1 MMEFRNLLVGLVAAG
16 MLAGCA
22 SLGGGTPASPQS
34 PKKDLTEPEMV
45 QLADPNPFANYGPAM
60 QSSDAFPLTVNW
72 QDAHKAE
79 IAAATSPE
87 TLLRLLRKNNGKGLL
102 DELRAPYH
110 TDPIVMQQIAA
121 MSQVV
126 MDPATPNA
134 ANLRACWTK
143 TLIAKI
149 HAAKAYIS
157 SSQTCSAY
165 HALFCLDQLRW
176 CACPEDAK
184 ALREIA
190 KWWNNGNADDTRHVR
205 EFAAQVEREVA
216 R

>member
-1 MMEFRNLLVGLVAAG
+1 MMKFRNLLVGLVAAG

-60 QSSDAFPLTVNW
+60 QSSAEFPLTVNW
-72 QDAHKAE
+72 QDVHKAE

-121 MSQVV
+121 MTQVV

-134 ANLRACWTK
+134 ANLRACWTGA
-143 TLIAKI
+143 LIEKI
-149 HAAKAYIS
+149 RLARAVDSDSKR
-157 SSQTCSAY
+157 SAY
-165 HALFCLDQLRW
+165 HALLCLDQLRW
-176 CACPEDAK
+176 CARPEDAK

>member
-134 ANLRACWTK
+134 ANLRACWTGA
-143 TLIAKI
+143 LIKKI
-149 HAAKAYIS
+149 CLARAVDSDSKR
-157 SSQTCSAY
+157 SAY
-165 HALFCLDQLRW
+165 HALLCLDQLRW
-176 CACPEDAK
+176 CARPEDAK

-190 KWWNNGNADDTRHVR
+190 KGWNSGNADGTRHVR

>member
-60 QSSDAFPLTVNW
+60 QSSAEFPLTVNW

-143 TLIAKI
+143 TLIVKI

-157 SSQTCSAY
+157 SFQTCSAY

-176 CACPEDAK
+176 CARPEDAK

>member
-60 QSSDAFPLTVNW
+60 QSSAEFPLTVNW

-134 ANLRACWTK
+134 ANLRACWTGA
-143 TLIAKI
+143 LIEKI
-149 HAAKAYIS
+149 CLARAVDSDSKR
-157 SSQTCSAY
+157 SAY
-165 HALFCLDQLRW
+165 HALLCLDQLRW
-176 CACPEDAK
+176 CARPEDAK
-184 ALREIA
+184 ALRAIA
-190 KWWNNGNADDTRHVR
+190 KGWNNGNADDTRHVR

>member
-79 IAAATSPE
+79 IAAATSPDA
-87 TLLRLLRKNNGKGLL
+87 LRRLLRKDNGMGLL
-102 DELRAPYH
+102 NELRDPYH

-121 MSQVV
+121 MTQFV
-126 MDPATPNA
+126 MDPATNA
-134 ANLRACWTK
+134 PELRVNWTK

-176 CACPEDAK
+176 CARPEDAK
-184 ALREIA
+184 ALRAIA
-190 KWWNNGNADDTRHVR
+190 KGWNNGNADDTRHVR

>member
-22 SLGGGTPASPQS
+22 SLGGGAPASPQS

-60 QSSDAFPLTVNW
+60 QSSAEFPLTVNW

-134 ANLRACWTK
+134 ANLRACWTGA
-143 TLIAKI
+143 LIEKI
-149 HAAKAYIS
+149 RLARAVDSDSKR
-157 SSQTCSAY
+157 SAY
-165 HALFCLDQLRW
+165 HALLCLDQLRW
-176 CACPEDAK
+176 CARPEDAK

>member
-1 MMEFRNLLVGLVAAG
+1 
-16 MLAGCA
+16 
-22 SLGGGTPASPQS
+22 
-34 PKKDLTEPEMV
+34 MV

-134 ANLRACWTK
+134 ANLRACWTGA
-143 TLIAKI
+143 LIEKI
-149 HAAKAYIS
+149 RLARAVDSDSKR
-157 SSQTCSAY
+157 SAY
-165 HALFCLDQLRW
+165 HALLCLDQLRW
-176 CACPEDAK
+176 CARPEDAK

>member
-22 SLGGGTPASPQS
+22 SLGGGAPASPQS

-60 QSSDAFPLTVNW
+60 QSSAEFPLTVNW

-121 MSQVV
+121 MTQVV

-134 ANLRACWTK
+134 ANLRACWTGA
-143 TLIAKI
+143 LIEKI
-149 HAAKAYIS
+149 RLARAVDSDSKR
-157 SSQTCSAY
+157 SAY
-165 HALFCLDQLRW
+165 HALLCLDQLRW
-176 CACPEDAK
+176 CARPEDAK

>member
-22 SLGGGTPASPQS
+22 SLGGGTPASPHS

-60 QSSDAFPLTVNW
+60 QSSAEFPLTVNW

-134 ANLRACWTK
+134 ANLRACWTGA
-143 TLIAKI
+143 LIEKI
-149 HAAKAYIS
+149 CLARAVDSDSKR
-157 SSQTCSAY
+157 SAY
-165 HALFCLDQLRW
+165 HALLCLDQLRW
-176 CACPEDAK
+176 CARPEDAK

>member
-60 QSSDAFPLTVNW
+60 QSSAEFPLTVNW

-121 MSQVV
+121 MTQVV

-134 ANLRACWTK
+134 ANLRACWTGA
-143 TLIAKI
+143 LIEKI
-149 HAAKAYIS
+149 RLARAVDSDSKR
-157 SSQTCSAY
+157 SAY
-165 HALFCLDQLRW
+165 HALLCLDQLRW
-176 CACPEDAK
+176 CARPEDAK

>member
-1 MMEFRNLLVGLVAAG
+1 MMKFRNLLVGLVAAG

-60 QSSDAFPLTVNW
+60 QSSAEFPLTVNW

-121 MSQVV
+121 MTQVV

-134 ANLRACWTK
+134 ANLRACWTGA
-143 TLIAKI
+143 LIEKI
-149 HAAKAYIS
+149 RLARAVDSDSKR
-157 SSQTCSAY
+157 SAY
-165 HALFCLDQLRW
+165 HALLCLDQLRW
-176 CACPEDAK
+176 CARPEDAK

>member
-121 MSQVV
+121 MTPFV
-126 MDPATPNA
+126 MAPATNA
-134 ANLRACWTK
+134 PELRTRWTK
-143 TLIAKI
+143 ALIAKI
-149 HAAKAYIS
+149 NTGWALNCNFKDAA
-157 SSQTCSAY
+157 AY
-165 HALFCLDQLRW
+165 HALLCLDQLRW

-190 KWWNNGNADDTRHVR
+190 KVWNNGNADDTRHVR

>member
-22 SLGGGTPASPQS
+22 SLGGGAPASPQS

-121 MSQVV
+121 MSQFV
-126 MDPATPNA
+126 MDPARNTSE
-134 ANLRACWTK
+134 LRTRWTK
-143 TLIAKI
+143 ALIAKI
-149 HAAKAYIS
+149 NTGWSLNFKDTA
-157 SSQTCSAY
+157 AY

-176 CACPEDAK
+176 CARPEDAK

>member
-22 SLGGGTPASPQS
+22 SLGGGAPASPQS

-60 QSSDAFPLTVNW
+60 QSSAEFPLTVNW

-87 TLLRLLRKNNGKGLL
+87 TLLRLLRKDNGHGLL
-102 DELRAPYH
+102 NELRAPYH

-134 ANLRACWTK
+134 ANLRACWTGA
-143 TLIAKI
+143 LIEKI
-149 HAAKAYIS
+149 CLARAVDSDSKR
-157 SSQTCSAY
+157 SAY
-165 HALFCLDQLRW
+165 HALLCLDQLRW
-176 CACPEDAK
+176 CARPEDAK

>member
-22 SLGGGTPASPQS
+22 SLGGGAPASPQS

-121 MSQVV
+121 MTQVV

-134 ANLRACWTK
+134 ANLRACWTGA
-143 TLIAKI
+143 LIEKI
-149 HAAKAYIS
+149 CRARAVDSDSKR
-157 SSQTCSAY
+157 SAY
-165 HALFCLDQLRW
+165 HALLCLDQLRW

-190 KWWNNGNADDTRHVR
+190 KVWNNGNADDTRHVR